1 MATKL
6 MLVNGMTC
14 PACERKVVE
23 ALVKTGAR
31 EVHADSQRGEVV
43 LDPGDASEGK
53 LRDAV
58 EVIGYRAAAFQSF
71 PSERVAGPQAG
82 SDQWTTQLL
91 LLPAICCGWPLL
103 LAAAAT
109 LGFGTWFAAHRLL
122 LLSGPAFITAGVLVV
137 LGLRRRRGA
146 PR

>member
-6 MLVNGMTC
+6 MLVKGMTC
-14 PACERKVVE
+14 SACERQVVD

-31 EVHADSQRGEVV
+31 EVHADSQRGEVL
-43 LDPGDASEGK
+43 LDHGDASEGR

-58 EVIGYRAAAFQSF
+58 ELIGYHAAAFQSL
-71 PSERVAGPQAG
+71 PSEPVARPQAG
-82 SDQWTTQLL
+82 SDKWTALL
-91 LLPAICCGWPLL
+91 VLPAICCGLPLL
-103 LAAAAT
+103 LTAAAT

-122 LLSGPAFITAGVLVV
+122 LLSALAFITAGVLVV
-137 LGLRRRRGA
+137 LGLRRRRAA

>member
-6 MLVNGMTC
+6 MLVKGMTC
-14 PACERKVVE
+14 PACERQVVD

-43 LDPGDASEGK
+43 LDPGDSSEGK
-53 LRDAV
+53 LRDAL
-58 EVIGYRAAAFQSF
+58 ELIGYRAAALQSLS
-71 PSERVAGPQAG
+71 SEPVARPQAG
-82 SDQWTTQLL
+82 SDQWTALLL
-91 LLPAICCGWPLL
+91 LLPAICCGLPLL

-109 LGFGTWFAAHRLL
+109 LGFGTWFAAHRLV
-122 LLSGPAFITAGVLVV
+122 LLSGLALITAGVLVV
-137 LGLRRRRGA
+137 LGFRRRRGV

>member
-6 MLVNGMTC
+6 MLVKGMTC
-14 PACERKVVE
+14 PACERQVVD

-58 EVIGYRAAAFQSF
+58 ELTGYRAAAFQSL
-71 PSERVAGPQAG
+71 PSGPVARPLAG
-82 SDQWTTQLL
+82 SDHWTALLL
-91 LLPAICCGWPLL
+91 LLPAICCGVPLL
-103 LAAAAT
+103 LVAAAT

-122 LLSGPAFITAGVLVV
+122 LLSGLAFITAGVLVV
-137 LGLRRRRGA
+137 LGLRRRREA